1 MPTNRSSRSSLQGQ
15 TLKRV
20 LTSEMPQAC
29 QSQHEPTLA
38 ALQGAETA
46 SMTSN
51 TTDSVCASDD
61 KLCITLNYELDLIV
75 VPAILLILTLLTV
88 LTVIFLRVCS
98 RSERTQDRTPQYLHQ
113 NHRRSSHRHHNTH
126 RRHLQGIDAPPGINP
141 LEHEEVPMTVQQNV
155 KPTQTAAPQKPK
167 LRQEGGFGHS
177 AHGQQE
183 RSMRVLKE
191 NPSNSEKQDFWFASF
206 LSSLGPHPF
215 IPALLGVVS
224 MQSPLVLVVEELKHR
239 DLLGFLW
246 RCRQDT
252 SGCEMTEKRV
262 FTMAGQVASALEYL
276 HSRRCIHGN
285 VGACSILVGADM
297 TAKLWGLGPA
307 YRRRTHT
314 ASTTAVE
321 EVGMKK
327 WQAPEV
333 LARSGLSQSSDIWS
347 FGILLYEMVTLGGPP
362 FAQVAV
368 TELLHYLQR
377 GNYLRQPSTCS
388 SSLFSVMKLCG
399 HYTPQRRPSASEL
412 IAILHTGETSADGRR
427 PLRRTEPPDF
437 DRYMREAG
445 LREAADSA
453 FL

>member
-1 MPTNRSSRSSLQGQ
+1 
-15 TLKRV
+15 
-20 LTSEMPQAC
+20 
-29 QSQHEPTLA
+29 
-38 ALQGAETA
+38 
-46 SMTSN
+46 MTSN

-61 KLCITLNYELDLIV
+61 RLCITLNYELELIV
-75 VPAILLILTLLTV
+75 VPAILLILTVFTV
-88 LTVIFLRVCS
+88 LTVILLKVCS
-98 RSERTQDRTPQYLHQ
+98 RGERTQDRTPQYLHQ
-113 NHRRSSHRHHNTH
+113 NPRRSSHRHQNSH
-126 RRHLQGIDAPPGINP
+126 RRHLKGIDAPPGINP

-155 KPTQTAAPQKPK
+155 KPTRAAAALNPTP
-167 LRQEGGFGHS
+167 RQEGGFGHVTALPVRFS
-177 AHGQQE
+177 IKPNETVSYFRA
-183 RSMRVLKE
+183 RMDNRNVVLRVLKE
-191 NPSNSEKQDFWFASF
+191 NPSNSEKQDFMGFASF

-246 RCRQDT
+246 SCRQDN
-252 SGCEMTEKRV
+252 SGCEMTEKQV
-262 FTMAGQVASALEYL
+262 FTIAGNVASALEYL

-285 VGACSILVGADM
+285 VGACSVLVGADM

-307 YRRRTHT
+307 YRRRT
-314 ASTTAVE
+314 STTAVE

-362 FAQVAV
+362 FAQVPV
-368 TELLHYLQR
+368 TELLQYLQR
-377 GNYLRQPSTCS
+377 GKYLRQPSTCS
-388 SSLFSVMKLCG
+388 SSLYSVMKLCG

-412 IAILHTGETSADGRR
+412 IAVLHTGETSADGRR
-427 PLRRTEPPDF
+427 PLRVSEPPNF